1 MNKKEGN
8 RQLLII
14 EKSHKRSKS
23 MGVNP
28 TQIYPKKMLVF
39 DELRN
44 RLSLHKS
51 LIDTATPF
59 ITELYNFLKNSGYF
73 VILTDADGCILM
85 LIGDDEIVNES
96 HKFNMIPGA
105 FMSEESVGTNAM
117 GTALIE
123 NRPLQFTADE
133 HYITAYHK
141 WTCSAAPIHDTDG
154 KIIGTIN
161 LTGYCENAH
170 PHTLGLVVAA
180 VRAIENHLENINIQ
194 KQLYDSNMFAFAMM
208 NNLSYGVFAIDL
220 NDDIHWINNTACD
233 TLNIRRLH
241 LLNKPINQFIKDWNK
256 LKRRVLTENNI
267 LDEEVN
273 LSISGEN
280 ITYLINLYPIKTPE
294 NQILGFLFSFR
305 SLSRMFKLLNKYT
318 GQQARFT
325 FGDIVGVSKKLKDT
339 LRYAKTVANSPTTIL
354 ITGESGTGKEVFAQA
369 IHNASERSGEAFVA
383 LNCGAISPSLI
394 ESELFGYADGAFT
407 GAKKG
412 GNPGKFELA
421 NKGTLFLDEIG
432 EMPLDMQVRLL
443 RALQES
449 AVNRIGS
456 EKTVPVDVRII
467 AATNKN
473 LEDEIKNNKFRLD
486 LFYRLNVIPLHIPSL
501 RDRKEDLMPLLKYF
515 LKHKAS
521 KLKKSVPQIEIDL
534 IDRIMV
540 YNWPG
545 NIREMENFAE
555 KLVILEGNLTPEMMD
570 QEFRALP
577 TYKDETIEL
586 EPIAYHSKLK
596 AELKTL
602 ADSEKELI
610 QNTLELLKNNMS
622 QSAKSLGISRNALY
636 EKMKRLGLRN

>member
-1 MNKKEGN
+1 
-8 RQLLII
+8 
-14 EKSHKRSKS
+14 
-23 MGVNP
+23 
-28 TQIYPKKMLVF
+28 
-39 DELRN
+39 
-44 RLSLHKS
+44 
-51 LIDTATPF
+51 
-59 ITELYNFLKNSGYF
+59 
-73 VILTDADGCILM
+73 
-85 LIGDDEIVNES
+85 
-96 HKFNMIPGA
+96 
-105 FMSEESVGTNAM
+105 
-117 GTALIE
+117 
-123 NRPLQFTADE
+123 
-133 HYITAYHK
+133 
-141 WTCSAAPIHDTDG
+141 
-154 KIIGTIN
+154 
-161 LTGYCENAH
+161 
-170 PHTLGLVVAA
+170 
-180 VRAIENHLENINIQ
+180 
-194 KQLYDSNMFAFAMM
+194 
-208 NNLSYGVFAIDL
+208 
-220 NDDIHWINNTACD
+220 
-233 TLNIRRLH
+233 
-241 LLNKPINQFIKDWNK
+241 
-256 LKRRVLTENNI
+256 
-267 LDEEVN
+267 
-273 LSISGEN
+273 
-280 ITYLINLYPIKTPE
+280 
-294 NQILGFLFSFR
+294 
-305 SLSRMFKLLNKYT
+305 MFKLLNKYT

-534 IDRIMV
+534 IDRIMA

>member
-1 MNKKEGN
+1 MNNNTNKK
-8 RQLLII
+8 QLVIV

-28 TQIYPKKMLVF
+28 SQVYPKKMLVF

-44 RLSLHKS
+44 RLSLYKS

-73 VILTDADGCILM
+73 VILTDADGCILT

-123 NRPLQFTADE
+123 NMPLQLTANE

-161 LTGYCENAH
+161 LTGYCEKAH

-220 NDDIHWINNTACD
+220 NDDIHWVNNTACD

-241 LLNKPINQFIKDWNK
+241 LLDKPINQFIKDWNK

-421 NKGTLFLDEIG
+421 NNGTLFLDEIG

-486 LFYRLNVIPLHIPSL
+486 LFYRINVIPLHIPSL

-515 LKHKAS
+515 LKHKAA
-521 KLKKSVPQIEIDL
+521 KLKKPIPQIEIDL
-534 IDRIMV
+534 IDRIMA

-555 KLVILEGNLTPEMMD
+555 KLVILGGNLSPEMMD

-586 EPIAYHSKLK
+586 EPIVYHSKLK
-596 AELKTL
+596 TELKTL

>member
-73 VILTDADGCILM
+73 VILTDADGCILT

-273 LSISGEN
+273 LSISGE
-280 ITYLINLYPIKTPE
+280 KHH
-294 NQILGFLFSFR
+294 
-305 SLSRMFKLLNKYT
+305 LSY
-318 GQQARFT
+318 QS
-325 FGDIVGVSKKLKDT
+325 I
-339 LRYAKTVANSPTTIL
+339 P
-354 ITGESGTGKEVFAQA
+354 
-369 IHNASERSGEAFVA
+369 
-383 LNCGAISPSLI
+383 
-394 ESELFGYADGAFT
+394 
-407 GAKKG
+407 
-412 GNPGKFELA
+412 
-421 NKGTLFLDEIG
+421 
-432 EMPLDMQVRLL
+432 
-443 RALQES
+443 
-449 AVNRIGS
+449 
-456 EKTVPVDVRII
+456 
-467 AATNKN
+467 NKN
-473 LEDEIKNNKFRLD
+473 
-486 LFYRLNVIPLHIPSL
+486 S
-501 RDRKEDLMPLLKYF
+501 
-515 LKHKAS
+515 
-521 KLKKSVPQIEIDL
+521 
-534 IDRIMV
+534 
-540 YNWPG
+540 
-545 NIREMENFAE
+545 
-555 KLVILEGNLTPEMMD
+555 
-570 QEFRALP
+570 
-577 TYKDETIEL
+577 
-586 EPIAYHSKLK
+586 
-596 AELKTL
+596 
-602 ADSEKELI
+602 
-610 QNTLELLKNNMS
+610 
-622 QSAKSLGISRNALY
+622 
-636 EKMKRLGLRN
+636 

>member
-73 VILTDADGCILM
+73 VILTDADGCILT

-534 IDRIMV
+534 IDRIMA